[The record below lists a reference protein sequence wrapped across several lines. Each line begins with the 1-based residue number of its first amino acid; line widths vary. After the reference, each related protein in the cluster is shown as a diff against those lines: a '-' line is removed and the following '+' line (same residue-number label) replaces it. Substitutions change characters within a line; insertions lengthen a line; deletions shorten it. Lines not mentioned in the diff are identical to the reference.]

1 MNDLESI
8 RKEIDK
14 VDREII
20 ALFEK
25 RMDLVKY
32 VVDYKIKNNMEV
44 LDSSRENLIIE
55 KNKNLLQNKEYSQY
69 LVTFFK
75 SLMDISKDMQNK
87 IIKEN
92 VDE

>member
-14 VDREII
+14 VDKEII
-20 ALFEK
+20 TLFEK

-32 VVDYKIKNNMEV
+32 VVDYKIKNNMKV

-69 LVTFFK
+69 LEDFFK
-75 SLMDISKDMQNK
+75 SLMDISKDIQEK
-87 IIKEN
+87 ILKEN
-92 VDE
+92 INE

>member
-32 VVDYKIKNNMEV
+32 VVDYKIKNNMEI